1 MRCILITELA
11 TSAMVAAAHAA
22 DPMETGGILLGVR
35 AGGRPWVTAI
45 AEIPSAVP
53 GSSSYVLPQGATGRA
68 VDDARRRDERL
79 GYLGEWHTHPSGGA
93 ASSQDRRMMRTLG
106 WYLPWPQPVMVIVR
120 RQSLSYELDGYVSRV
135 LILRSA
141 EILLTGS
148 LP

>member
-1 MRCILITELA
+1 
-11 TSAMVAAAHAA
+11 
-22 DPMETGGILLGVR
+22 
-35 AGGRPWVTAI
+35 
-45 AEIPSAVP
+45 
-53 GSSSYVLPQGATGRA
+53 
-68 VDDARRRDERL
+68 
-79 GYLGEWHTHPSGGA
+79 
-93 ASSQDRRMMRTLG
+93 MMRTLG